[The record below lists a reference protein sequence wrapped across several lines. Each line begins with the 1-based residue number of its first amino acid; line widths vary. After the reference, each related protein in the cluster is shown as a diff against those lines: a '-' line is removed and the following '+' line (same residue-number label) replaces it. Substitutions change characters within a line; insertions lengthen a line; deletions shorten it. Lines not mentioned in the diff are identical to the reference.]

1 MYLSIIILPLLG
13 SIVSGF
19 MGRKV
24 GVTGAHIITC
34 TCLFLSSLLMTVAFY
49 EVGICGSPVTI
60 NLGSWVDSEIMNI
73 SWEFFFDQLTVSLG
87 LAVLY
92 CSTLIHIY
100 SIDYLSSDPHNQRF
114 FSYLSAFTGG
124 MLVLISGANFFVMFV
139 GWEAIGVV
147 SYLLINFYFTRIQAN
162 KAAILAFTMNRSGDM
177 LMSIGFFAI
186 FAVFGSLNYSSIF
199 SLVPYMNETTITIIA
214 LFLVGGA
221 LAKSANIPL
230 HSWLP
235 GSMEAPTPVSAL
247 LHAATLVTA
256 GIYLLLRCS
265 PLLEYS
271 PTALLVITVIGSTT
285 AFFAAT
291 CGLLQN
297 DLKRIIAFSTIS
309 QLGYMMMA
317 IGLSQYNVALMHTVN
332 HAFFKAL
339 LFLGAGA
346 VIHSFADQ
354 QDVRRMGG
362 LIKFLPFTYSVMLVG
377 SLSLL
382 ATPFLTGFYS
392 KDLILELAYGQY
404 SFSGMYAYIL
414 GTLTAG
420 ITAFYSF
427 RLISLVFLTNP
438 NGQKQSYLNSH
449 ESNLSVIIP
458 LLVLAL
464 FSIFFG
470 YVFSDLFVGVG
481 SDFFANSLFIHPN
494 NISLIE
500 AEFSLNPIIK
510 LLPVI
515 ISFTGALTAI
525 FMYHRNPEFIVSLT
539 NNTLG
544 RKIYGFLNGKYYFD
558 VIYNHFI
565 VALGLKLGYTI
576 SKEIDRGAIELLGPY
591 GLANTFSNT
600 GNNISKLDT
609 GIITT
614 YSLYIT
620 IALLSLLFLIF
631 APILIDTSMF
641 NEIRLII
648 IYFASLVL
656 VLSPTKNLDKNL
668 N

>member
-19 MGRKV
+19 MGRKI
-24 GVTGAHIITC
+24 GITGAQFITC
-34 TCLFLSSLLMTVAFY
+34 ICLILSSLLMSFAFY
-49 EVGICGSPVTI
+49 EVGICGSPVYI
-60 NLGSWVDSEIMNI
+60 NLGSWIDSELMSI
-73 SWEFFFDQLTVSLG
+73 SWEFYFDQLTVSLG

-100 SIDYLSSDPHNQRF
+100 TIDYLSSDPHIQRF
-114 FSYLSAFTGG
+114 FSYLSAFTAG
-124 MLVLISGANFFVMFV
+124 MLILITGGNLFVMFV

-147 SYLLINFYFTRIQAN
+147 SYLLINYYFTRIQAN
-162 KAAILAFTMNRSGDM
+162 KAAILAFTMNRTGDM

-199 SLVPYMNETTITIIA
+199 SLVPYMNETAISIIA
-214 LFLVGGA
+214 LLFLGGA

-265 PLLEYS
+265 PILEFS
-271 PTALLVITVIGSTT
+271 STTLLVITIIGSTT

-291 CGLLQN
+291 CGLLLN

-377 SLSLL
+377 SFSLL

-392 KDLILELAYGQY
+392 KDLILELAYSQY
-404 SFSGMYAYIL
+404 SFTGMYAYIL
-414 GTLTAG
+414 GSITAG

-427 RLISLVFLTNP
+427 RLISLVFLTTA
-438 NGQKQSYLNSH
+438 NGHKESYLNLH
-449 ESNLSVIIP
+449 ESNIAVIIP
-458 LLVLAL
+458 LLILAL

-470 YVFSDLFVGVG
+470 YIFSDLFVGVG
-481 SDFFANSLFIHPN
+481 SDFFGNSLFIHPN
-494 NISLIE
+494 NISIIE
-500 AEFSLNPIIK
+500 AEFSINPIIK
-510 LLPVI
+510 LLPAI
-515 ISFTGALTAI
+515 FSFIGALSSI
-525 FMYHRNPEFIVSLT
+525 FMFNLAPEFIINLT
-539 NNTLG
+539 ENNLG
-544 RKIYGFLNGKYYFD
+544 RKLYSFLNGKYYFD
-558 VIYNHFI
+558 VIYNHYI
-565 VALGLKLGYTI
+565 VSAGLQLGYLI
-576 SKEIDRGAIELLGPY
+576 SKQIDRGIIELLGPY
-591 GLANTFSNT
+591 GLANIFTNT
-600 GNNISKLDT
+600 GINIAKLDT

-614 YSLYIT
+614 YSLYFT
-620 IALLSLLFLIF
+620 IGLLSLLFLVF
-631 APILIDTSMF
+631 APVLIDVSMF
-641 NEIRLII
+641 SEIRLII
-648 IYFASLVL
+648 IYFASLIL
-656 VLSPTKNLDKNL
+656 ALSPSKILY
-668 N
+668 